1 LAEPPHHSTAS
12 STLNLRD
19 SHPHMVAAVRRWAR
33 TELDGLGQD
42 ILGDILLV
50 ITELVSNAYDH
61 GGGPSLVRLTRA
73 HAPWLVVVEV
83 EDVNAL
89 LPTIG
94 VSRFG
99 ADSHRGNG
107 LVLVDKLATTWGI
120 TRHQHTR
127 GKTVWARFT
136 QRD

>member
-1 LAEPPHHSTAS
+1 MAEPPHHPAAS

-19 SHPHMVAAVRRWAR
+19 SHPHMVAAVRRWANA
-33 TELDGLGQD
+33 ELNGLGQE

-61 GGGPSLVRLTRA
+61 GGGPSSVRLTRS
-73 HAPWLVVVEV
+73 HGPWLVIVEV
-83 EDVNAL
+83 EDANEL

-99 ADSHRGNG
+99 AASHRGNG

-120 TRHQHTR
+120 TRHQHTA

-136 QRD
+136 RKD